1 MMYARPI
8 HKESVCFCCGRT
20 IPAIAPVVIVD
31 GADYL
36 RPRVF
41 CRSCY
46 RDAYWRDMLNGA
58 TVKVGPNAAVGGRFG
73 NR

>member
-31 GADYL
+31 GAHYL

-41 CRSCY
+41 CRRCY
-46 RDAYWRDMLNGA
+46 KDAYWRDMLEGV
-58 TVKVGPNAAVGGRFG
+58 TVQVGPSTATRAILS